1 MRRNSGEAIHILIEA
16 MKLAWADRLAFDADP
31 AFSKVPD
38 QGLLSKSY
46 ASKRAELIDENR
58 SIRKAAPGYPW
69 QDQAA
74 KENSPKIAPL
84 G

>member
-58 SIRKAAPGYPW
+58 SIRKAAPGNPG
-69 QDQAA
+69 
-74 KENSPKIAPL
+74 KIKRRKKIHPK
-84 G
+84 